1 MPTQSKVLWASSTQ
15 RPMAWEQGHYKE
27 MPTFE
32 VLLVTRPLTYSTPW
46 IQSKCC
52 QLDERRENMF
62 IQNLSISLK
71 ISYSFSAARMFFQVN
86 ETTGRSQQR
95 TLCCVRQ
102 HLLTKRSEGTPM
114 ASTWA
119 RMAETHFTPGKAHA
133 ELAIKQQKG
142 TISYILVSLHGALIR
157 SWRS

>member
-1 MPTQSKVLWASSTQ
+1 MGFLHIKTYGVGTGAL
-15 RPMAWEQGHYKE
+15 YKE

-71 ISYSFSAARMFFQVN
+71 ISYSFPAARMFFQVN
-86 ETTGRSQQR
+86 ETTGRSQQW
-95 TLCCVRQ
+95 TFCCVRQ
-102 HLLTKRSEGTPM
+102 HLLLSCVRSEGT
-114 ASTWA
+114 SLDSIWA
-119 RMAETHFTPGKAHA
+119 RMAETHFTPGKVHV

-142 TISYILVSLHGALIR
+142 TISYLLMSLHGALTR